1 MHLLPSLT
9 YISGRNKWFEVV
21 SKLNKAEKKHWK
33 MNLWCKGRGKTYDS
47 YKMEQSVVLAEISKY
62 IMDENMNDDVLRKCF
77 LMQVTKRMRYY
88 FSITS

>member
-9 YISGRNKWFEVV
+9 SKSGRNRWFEVV
-21 SKLNKAEKKHWK
+21 SKLNKAEKKHWR
-33 MNLWCKGRGKTYDS
+33 MNLWCKGRGKTCDS

-77 LMQVTKRMRYY
+77 LMQVTKRMGYY

>member
-1 MHLLPSLT
+1 
-9 YISGRNKWFEVV
+9 
-21 SKLNKAEKKHWK
+21 
-33 MNLWCKGRGKTYDS
+33 
-47 YKMEQSVVLAEISKY
+47 MEQSVVLAEISKY